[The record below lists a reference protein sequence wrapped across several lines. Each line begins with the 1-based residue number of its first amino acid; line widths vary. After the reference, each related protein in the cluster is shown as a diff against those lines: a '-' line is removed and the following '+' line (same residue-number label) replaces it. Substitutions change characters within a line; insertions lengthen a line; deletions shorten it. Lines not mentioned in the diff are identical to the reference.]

1 MKKLI
6 SNFTVILTFSAIL
19 LASCE
24 KKTVPQT
31 ARKEAPS
38 PADVTS
44 PVENTQTDTSS
55 PVETAQPQPATY
67 GEKPRPDSAGD
78 IVFADGTATAWHEG
92 LSLSEEQKQA
102 AVAVIFYDGEAK
114 LLGVGL
120 AHNRDGLAL
129 WTTEANAYNENITTL
144 KFEEVKDCDGI
155 FLIGDSDGSENLAKI
170 RAYLLELGKDDDTA
184 DSEKYPAF
192 HYVKNYASDERSR
205 VYGTPFADGWYLPTI
220 AELSYLWKNHESVT
234 AASSLCGGDGFDEFG
249 EGIYWSSSL
258 FDNVRLAYVF
268 VFKNGDWD
276 YTHVS
281 GFNKMCTLAIRDF
294 TMK

>member
-67 GEKPRPDSAGD
+67 GEKPRPDSIGD
-78 IVFADGTATAWHEG
+78 IVFAE
-92 LSLSEEQKQA
+92 
-102 AVAVIFYDGEAK
+102 
-114 LLGVGL
+114 
-120 AHNRDGLAL
+120 
-129 WTTEANAYNENITTL
+129 
-144 KFEEVKDCDGI
+144 
-155 FLIGDSDGSENLAKI
+155 
-170 RAYLLELGKDDDTA
+170 
-184 DSEKYPAF
+184 
-192 HYVKNYASDERSR
+192 
-205 VYGTPFADGWYLPTI
+205 GWYLPTI
-220 AELSYLWKNHESVT
+220 AELSNLWKNHESVT
-234 AASSLCGGDGFDEFG
+234 AACSLCGGDGFDEFG

-268 VFKNGDWD
+268 VFKDGDWD